1 MWTQEKLTLLQS
13 QIYKHSMK
21 IYNDIEQKTPEW
33 FALRNGKVTGTL
45 LKKIVGTARTQ
56 ETAYYELLAERLSV
70 VEHDEESALN
80 RGIRLEDEA
89 REYFANEYK
98 VKVDTMAFVE
108 SDTNKFM
115 GISPDGFIKK
125 GKKYTQAVEIK
136 CLSSANHVK
145 AWLEHKIP
153 EEYYPQVVQYF
164 IVNKDLQSLFFVL
177 YDPRIEIHPMHVI
190 TVERSDIK
198 DDIEG
203 YEKEELAM
211 IKRVNDKVK
220 ELLA

>member
-1 MWTQEKLTLLQS
+1 
-13 QIYKHSMK
+13 MK
-21 IYNDIEQKTPEW
+21 IYNEIEQKTPEW

-89 REYFANEYK
+89 REAFASAYG
-98 VKVDTMAFVE
+98 VKVETMAFVE

-125 GKKYTQAVEIK
+125 GKKYIQAVEIK

-145 AWLEHKIP
+145 AWLENQIP

-177 YDPRIEIHPMHVI
+177 YDPRIEIHPMHI
-190 TVERSDIK
+190 ILVERA
-198 DDIEG
+198 DIEEDIVE

>member
-1 MWTQEKLTLLQS
+1 
-13 QIYKHSMK
+13 MK
-21 IYNDIEQKTPEW
+21 IYNDIQQKTPEW

-45 LKKIVGTARTQ
+45 LKKIVGTKIARD
-56 ETAYYELLAERLSV
+56 TAYYELIAERLSIV
-70 VEHDEESALN
+70 DHDEESALN

-89 REYFANEYK
+89 REYFAKEYK

-145 AWLEHKIP
+145 AWLKNEIP
-153 EEYYPQVVQYF
+153 DDYYAQVIQYF
-164 IVNKDLQSLFFVL
+164 IVNKELQALFFVL

-190 TVERSDIK
+190 TVERADIK
-198 DDIEG
+198 EDIEG
-203 YEKEELAM
+203 YEIAELAFL
-211 IKRVNDKVK
+211 KDVNDKVK

>member
-1 MWTQEKLTLLQS
+1 
-13 QIYKHSMK
+13 MK
-21 IYNDIEQKTPEW
+21 IYNDIKQKTPEW

-45 LKKIVGTARTQ
+45 LKKIVGTKIARD
-56 ETAYYELLAERLSV
+56 TAYYELIAERLSIV
-70 VEHDEESALN
+70 DHDEESALN

-89 REYFANEYK
+89 REYFAKEYK

-145 AWLEHKIP
+145 AWLKNEIP
-153 EEYYPQVVQYF
+153 DDYYAQVIQYF
-164 IVNKDLQSLFFVL
+164 IVNKELQALFFVL

-190 TVERSDIK
+190 TVERADIK
-198 DDIEG
+198 EDIEG
-203 YEKEELAM
+203 YEIAELAFL
-211 IKRVNDKVK
+211 KDVNDKVK